1 MSYYFDIIGNME
13 IKVASAAFDALSQPV
28 RLAIYRLLVAEG
40 PAGMSAGHIGER
52 LALAP
57 ATLSFHLAS
66 LHRAGLLHRR
76 REGRCLIYS
85 ANFGRMQALVDFLTE
100 NCCQGDPAG
109 CRIESLP
116 REERRR

>member
-1 MSYYFDIIGNME
+1 ME
-13 IKVASAAFDALSQPV
+13 TKIAVAAFNALSQPV
-28 RLAIYRLLVAEG
+28 RLSIYRLLVAEG

-66 LHRAGLLHRR
+66 LHRAGLLQRR

-100 NCCQGDPAG
+100 NCCQGDPAA
-109 CRIESLP
+109 CRSEP
-116 REERRR
+116 RPLEERRG